1 MSVQYASLRERL
13 EYRVGALL
21 YVPASNTTIAEKI
34 CGGTI
39 ECLSSV
45 AFCLEDTI
53 QDNSLEAA
61 EEQLCSTFAAI
72 DKDMRV
78 NLRQSSDYPM
88 MFIRVRTPEHLAA
101 FYPKVQEYA
110 DLITGFILPKFDLSN
125 VNEYSRLITA
135 INADRASKPLYIMP
149 ILESAAI
156 AYKETRMQTLV
167 KLLWYL
173 DGLSDYV
180 LNIRVGGND
189 FSNRFALRRN
199 ISQTVYDMEVIK
211 DILVDILN
219 VFSRKYVISAPV
231 WEYFDTAEQST
242 AWSDGLKHEVELD
255 RLNGFVGKTAIH
267 PSQLPVIVEGLKVSR
282 SEYLEALQILN
293 WSSEGLAVSKGAGG
307 RMNEVKVHAEWAKKT
322 LKLAEAYGV
331 KNDGE

>member
-21 YVPASNTTIAEKI
+21 YVPASHKTIAEKI

-39 ECLSSV
+39 EYLSSV

-53 QDNSLEAA
+53 QDNALEAA
-61 EEQLCSTFAAI
+61 EEQLCATLAAI
-72 DKDMRV
+72 DNDMKV
-78 NLRQSSDYPM
+78 NLRQFGDYPM
-88 MFIRVRTPEHLAA
+88 MFIRVRTPAHLAA
-101 FYPKVQEYA
+101 LYPKIKQYG

-125 VNEYSRLITA
+125 VTEYSGLITA
-135 INADRASKPLYIMP
+135 INADREAKPLYIMP
-149 ILESAAI
+149 ILESSSI

-173 DGLSDYV
+173 DGISDYV

-199 ISQTVYDMEVIK
+199 VTQTVYDMELIK

-231 WEYFDTAEQST
+231 WEYFDTVGGSA
-242 AWSDGLKHEVELD
+242 AWSDGLSREVALD

-267 PSQLPVIVEGLKVSR
+267 PSQLPVILDGLRVSR
-282 SEYLEALQILN
+282 SDYLEALQILN
-293 WSSEGLAVSKGAGG
+293 WSTDGLAVSKGASG
-307 RMNEVKVHAEWAKKT
+307 RMNEVKVHGEWAKKT

-331 KNDGE
+331 KNDD